1 MGALTVQPIK
11 SGRQSQARVR
21 HSRWPLLLCALL
33 LVANVVMLGML
44 RGTAFVSGAG
54 DVPARAAASWRVGVA
69 DLGERPHLT
78 PRYPDSPVAFCDG
91 VSAVDQRAI
100 TDGVAY
106 LRATDEGDRLYAL
119 LVDEGVC
126 IGTKELE
133 FNSAYATSRWSPGA
147 GWSDS
152 EIIIGEYY
160 VDWLYPDVI
169 AAILAHEA
177 THIQRA
183 VDGTAC
189 YYVDACTVL
198 SNGVDLEE
206 EVVAHEAEARWWI
219 AAYGHNGKD
228 RAFAAD
234 ASENRL
240 KAAYLQGPDVFRRF
254 VREMRSD
261 KREGEGI

>member
-1 MGALTVQPIK
+1 
-11 SGRQSQARVR
+11 
-21 HSRWPLLLCALL
+21 
-33 LVANVVMLGML
+33 MLWMVL
-44 RGTAFVSGAG
+44 DTAFVRGT
-54 DVPARAAASWRVGVA
+54 DHLPDRAAAAWRVGVA
-69 DLGERPHLT
+69 ELGENPHLT
-78 PRYPDSPVAFCDG
+78 PNYPDAPVEFCAG
-91 VSAVDQRAI
+91 VSGVDQRAI
-100 TDGVAY
+100 TNGVAY
-106 LRATDEGDRLYAL
+106 LRATEDGSRLYDV
-119 LVDEGVC
+119 LVENGVC
-126 IGTKELE
+126 IGAKELD
-133 FNSAYATSRWSPGA
+133 FNSAYATSRWSPTA

-169 AAILAHEA
+169 AAILAHES

-206 EVVAHEAEARWWI
+206 EVVAHEAEAQWWI
-219 AAYGHNGKD
+219 AAYGRDGKD
-228 RAFAAD
+228 RAFTAD

-240 KAAYLQGPDVFRRF
+240 KAAYLHGPATFREF

>member
-1 MGALTVQPIK
+1 MQPNT
-11 SGRQSQARVR
+11 SVRQSRAKTPY
-21 HSRWPLLLCALL
+21 SKWALALCALL
-33 LVANVVMLGML
+33 IAANLAMLWML
-44 RGTAFVSGAG
+44 LDTEFVRGADRFP
-54 DVPARAAASWRVGVA
+54 DRAAATWRVGIA
-69 DLGERPHLT
+69 DLGENPHLT
-78 PRYPDSPVAFCDG
+78 PNPPDAPVEFCEG
-91 VSAVDQRAI
+91 VSAVDQQAI

-106 LRATDEGDRLYAL
+106 LRATQDGIDLYNL
-119 LVDEGVC
+119 LIENGVC
-126 IGTKELE
+126 IGTKELD
-133 FNSAYATSRWSPGA
+133 FNSAYATSRWSPQSD
-147 GWSDS
+147 WSDS

-189 YYVDACTVL
+189 YYANACTVL

-206 EVVAHEAEARWWI
+206 EVVAHEAEAQWWI
-219 AAYGHNGKD
+219 AAYGRDGKD

-240 KAAYLQGPDVFRRF
+240 KAAYLKGPGAFREF

>member
-1 MGALTVQPIK
+1 M
-11 SGRQSQARVR
+11 
-21 HSRWPLLLCALL
+21 
-33 LVANVVMLGML
+33 MLWMVL
-44 RGTAFVSGAG
+44 DTAFVRGT
-54 DVPARAAASWRVGVA
+54 DHLPDRAAAAWRVGVA
-69 DLGERPHLT
+69 ELGENPHLT
-78 PRYPDSPVAFCDG
+78 PNYPDAPIEFCAG
-91 VSAVDQRAI
+91 VSGVDQRAI

-106 LRATDEGDRLYAL
+106 LRATEDGSRLYDV
-119 LVDEGVC
+119 LVENGVC
-126 IGTKELE
+126 IGTKELD
-133 FNSAYATSRWSPGA
+133 FNSAYATSRWSPTA

-169 AAILAHEA
+169 AAILAHES

-206 EVVAHEAEARWWI
+206 EVVAHEAEAQWWI
-219 AAYGHNGKD
+219 AAYGRDGKD
-228 RAFAAD
+228 RAFTAD

-240 KAAYLQGPDVFRRF
+240 KAAYLHGPATFREF

>member
-1 MGALTVQPIK
+1 MLWMVLDTTF
-11 SGRQSQARVR
+11 VR
-21 HSRWPLLLCALL
+21 GIDRLP
-33 LVANVVMLGML
+33 
-44 RGTAFVSGAG
+44 
-54 DVPARAAASWRVGVA
+54 DRAAASWRVGVA
-69 DLGERPHLT
+69 DLGEKPHLT
-78 PRYPDSPVAFCDG
+78 PSYPDAPVEFCDG
-91 VSAVDQRAI
+91 VNESDRRAI

-106 LRATDEGDRLYAL
+106 LRATEDGARLYDL
-119 LVDEGVC
+119 LVENGVC
-126 IGTKELE
+126 IGTKELD
-133 FNSAYATSRWSPGA
+133 FNSAYATSRWSPSA

-152 EIIIGEYY
+152 EIVIGEYY

-177 THIQRA
+177 THIERA

-206 EVVAHEAEARWWI
+206 EVVAHEAEAQWWI
-219 AAYGHNGKD
+219 AAYGRDGKD
-228 RAFAAD
+228 RAFTAD

-240 KAAYLQGPDVFRRF
+240 KAAYLHGPDVFREF

>member
-1 MGALTVQPIK
+1 MQPTKSVQRPNK
-11 SGRQSQARVR
+11 KAPL
-21 HSRWPLLLCALL
+21 SRWAIALL
-33 LVANVVMLGML
+33 VLLVIANGSVLWMVLE
-44 RGTAFVSGAG
+44 TPFVSSI
-54 DVPARAAASWRVGVA
+54 DQVSSRAAASWRVGIA
-69 DLGERPHLT
+69 DLGEDPALT
-78 PRYPDSPVAFCDG
+78 PRYPEAPVAFCDG
-91 VSAVDQRAI
+91 VSEVDQRAI

-106 LRATDEGDRLYAL
+106 LRATDMGTQLYDL
-119 LVDEGVC
+119 LVQEGVC
-126 IGTKELE
+126 IGTKDLD
-133 FNSAYATSRWSPGA
+133 FNSAYATSRWSPSTA
-147 GWSDS
+147 WSDS

-189 YYVDACTVL
+189 YYVNACTVL
-198 SNGVDLEE
+198 PNGVDLEE
-206 EVVAHEAEARWWI
+206 EIVAHEAEAQWWI
-219 AAYGHNGKD
+219 DAYGRDGKD

-240 KAAYLQGPDVFRRF
+240 KAAYLRGPTAFREF

>member
-1 MGALTVQPIK
+1 MQPNT
-11 SGRQSQARVR
+11 SVRQYRAKT
-21 HSRWPLLLCALL
+21 PLSKRAIALCALL
-33 LVANVVMLGML
+33 VAANLAMLWML
-44 RGTAFVSGAG
+44 FDTSFVRGAG
-54 DVPARAAASWRVGVA
+54 RLPDRAAASWRVGVA
-69 DLGERPHLT
+69 DIGENPHLT
-78 PRYPDSPVAFCDG
+78 PSYPEAPVEFCDG

-106 LRATDEGDRLYAL
+106 LRATKDGTNLYDL
-119 LVDEGVC
+119 LVENGVC
-126 IGTKELE
+126 IGTKELD
-133 FNSAYATSRWSPGA
+133 FNSAYATSRWSPEA

-152 EIIIGEYY
+152 EIVIGEYY

-189 YYVDACTVL
+189 YYANACTEL

-206 EVVAHEAEARWWI
+206 EVVAHEAEAQWWI
-219 AAYGHNGKD
+219 AAYARDGKD
-228 RAFAAD
+228 RAFTAD

-240 KAAYLQGPDVFRRF
+240 KAAYLQGPSAFREF